1 MKSRIVKAQILEA
14 CIQKQHELIDNF
26 KQGKLK

>member
-14 CIQKQHELIDNF
+14 CIQKQHELIDNLS
-26 KQGKLK
+26 KELK

>member
-14 CIQKQHELIDNF
+14 CIQKQHELIILS
-26 KQGKLK
+26 KGKLK

>member
-26 KQGKLK
+26 KKRGS